1 MFFQSDDFDSDNPYE
16 DLKRRRQNNDFVIVD
31 HSSDVIADLL
41 KVLRQGSQ
49 NDVTI
54 ICLDGEILAN
64 KDILCLRSEYFR
76 VMFSCNMKE
85 TMNRVVNMKHTTKR
99 AMKIVIEY
107 IFTGRL
113 RTRWDESDEEIIQTF
128 LEILN
133 TSRIMMLDN
142 LYTQLEAIITAMLP
156 EKINNLEDLVQGW
169 ILVEKYQLDAVRE
182 IFLRH
187 VVIHLKQI
195 IERRIEI
202 FLDLP
207 CRLIKEIILFEKIKT
222 EEEQKW
228 KAFEFWLSHNP
239 QLKNE
244 IMNEIIWTPNMKE
257 EEVQSELSDSSDKGL
272 WPSQRDDDSSICENI
287 LHKSS

>member
-54 ICLDGEILAN
+54 ICMDGEIFAN

-272 WPSQRDDDSSICENI
+272 WPSQGDDDSSICENI
-287 LHKSS
+287 LNKSS

>member
-54 ICLDGEILAN
+54 ICMDGEIFAN

-272 WPSQRDDDSSICENI
+272 
-287 LHKSS
+287 

>member
-54 ICLDGEILAN
+54 ICMDGEIFAN

-85 TMNRVVNMKHTTKR
+85 TIDRVVNMKHTTKR

-207 CRLIKEIILFEKIKT
+207 GRLIKEIILFEKIKT

-272 WPSQRDDDSSICENI
+272 
-287 LHKSS
+287 

>member
-54 ICLDGEILAN
+54 ICMDGEIFAN

-207 CRLIKEIILFEKIKT
+207 CRLIKEIILFERIKT
-222 EEEQKW
+222 EEEHKW

-272 WPSQRDDDSSICENI
+272 WPSQGDDDSSICENI

>member
-54 ICLDGEILAN
+54 ICLDGEIFAN

-85 TMNRVVNMKHTTKR
+85 TMTRVVNMKHTHKR

-107 IFTGRL
+107 IFTGL
-113 RTRWDESDEEIIQTF
+113 FRTRWDESDEEIIQTF

-142 LYTQLEAIITAMLP
+142 LCTQLEAIIAVMLP

-169 ILVEKYQLDAVRE
+169 ILVEKYQLDSVRE

-187 VVIHLKQI
+187 VVINLKQI

-207 CRLIKEIILFEKIKT
+207 ARLIKEIILFDKIKT
-222 EEEQKW
+222 EENQKW

-244 IMNEIIWTPNMKE
+244 IMNEIIWIPEVKE
-257 EEVQSELSDSSDKGL
+257 EEAQSELSDSSDKGL
-272 WPSQRDDDSSICENI
+272 CQSRI
-287 LHKSS
+287 

>member
-54 ICLDGEILAN
+54 ICMDGEIFAN

-207 CRLIKEIILFEKIKT
+207 GRLIKEIILFEKIKT

-272 WPSQRDDDSSICENI
+272 WPSQGDDDSSICENI

>member
-54 ICLDGEILAN
+54 ICMDGEIFAN

-85 TMNRVVNMKHTTKR
+85 TIDRVVNMKHTTKK

-107 IFTGRL
+107 IFTGQL

-207 CRLIKEIILFEKIKT
+207 GRLIKEIILFEKIKT

-272 WPSQRDDDSSICENI
+272 WPSQGDDDSSICENI

>member
-54 ICLDGEILAN
+54 ICMDGEIFAN

-156 EKINNLEDLVQGW
+156 EKIKNLEDLVQGW

-207 CRLIKEIILFEKIKT
+207 GRLIKEIILFEKIKT

-272 WPSQRDDDSSICENI
+272 WPSQGDDDSSICENI

>member
-85 TMNRVVNMKHTTKR
+85 TMNRVVSMEHTTKR

-133 TSRIMMLDN
+133 TSRIVMLDN

-156 EKINNLEDLVQGW
+156 EKIKNLEDLVQGW

-207 CRLIKEIILFEKIKT
+207 GRLIKEIILFERIKT
-222 EEEQKW
+222 EEEHKW

-272 WPSQRDDDSSICENI
+272 
-287 LHKSS
+287 